1 MRLPEISKTIQV
13 PDNVDVSL
21 EGKKVYVKGANGS
34 LTRDFS
40 FVTIAIEGE
49 GKKVNVKGAK
59 GSLTRD
65 FSFVPIAIEGEGKN
79 IRVWAKWPRKKE
91 AALVGTIY
99 SHIQNMITG
108 VTKGYSYKLK
118 IVFSHFPISVKVQ
131 DKSILIENF
140 TGERRARRVKII
152 GDVKVKIE
160 PDDIIVEGVNL
171 EDVSQTA
178 ANIEQATRVRRKDPR
193 VFLDGIYVYERN
205 EGVA

>member
-13 PDNVDVSL
+13 PDSVDVRL
-21 EGKKVYVKGANGS
+21 
-34 LTRDFS
+34 
-40 FVTIAIEGE
+40 E

-65 FSFVPIAIEGEGKN
+65 FAFVPIAIEGEGKN

-160 PDDIIVEGVNL
+160 PEDIIVEGVNL

-193 VFLDGIYVYERN
+193 VFLDGLYVYERN